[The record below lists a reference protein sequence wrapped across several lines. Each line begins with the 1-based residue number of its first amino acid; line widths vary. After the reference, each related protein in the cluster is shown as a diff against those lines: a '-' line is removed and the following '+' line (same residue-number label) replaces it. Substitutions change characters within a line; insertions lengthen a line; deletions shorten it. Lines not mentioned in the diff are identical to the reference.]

1 MDSIV
6 FILNKKMIV
15 DFVSNNEYIYIY
27 IYMYIFFIIMG
38 VWTGLRVL

>member
-27 IYMYIFFIIMG
+27 ICMYIFFIIMG